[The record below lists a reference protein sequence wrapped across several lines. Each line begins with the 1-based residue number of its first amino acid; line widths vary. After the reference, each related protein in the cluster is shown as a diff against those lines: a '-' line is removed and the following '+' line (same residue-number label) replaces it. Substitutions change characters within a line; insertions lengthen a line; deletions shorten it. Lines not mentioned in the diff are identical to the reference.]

1 MGGPS
6 LRALLA
12 LAWPIVL
19 SRATQ
24 VVVGLADVAMVAHLG
39 PDAVAAT
46 GAGAVDSWVAV
57 VLPLGVVFVVQSFSA
72 QYAGRGDLASA
83 RRFAWYG
90 LLLAA
95 VAQVLSL
102 GLIPALGPM
111 FGRLPYEPGVRELVV
126 GYVAWRLLG
135 TGAGVGV
142 EALNAYYG
150 GLGRTW
156 PGMVANTSAMSA
168 NLLLNAVFVWG
179 WFGGPEWGVAGA
191 AIASALSVWLAFA
204 GFAVWFSWEG
214 LAAPWPALRLAEGLR
229 LVRYGLPSGLNFFFE
244 FLAFLVFVNVVVAS
258 LGTEPLAA
266 WNAVMNL
273 SSAAFMP
280 AFGLASAGAVLV
292 GQAIGAG
299 RKDDV
304 GRIVRLVLW
313 CTCTW
318 QGLVGVGCV
327 VAPDLLMAP
336 FSAEGDGVRQA
347 GVGMLLVAAAWQLFD
362 ATATTYAEALRA
374 AGDTQFPMWARLVV
388 AWCVFAP
395 GSWAAV
401 TWWGWGPTATAG
413 WLVVYL
419 AILAVVL
426 AWRFHGGAWRS
437 VTLVEDALVTE
448 VPGP

>member
-1 MGGPS
+1 
-6 LRALLA
+6 
-12 LAWPIVL
+12 
-19 SRATQ
+19 
-24 VVVGLADVAMVAHLG
+24 
-39 PDAVAAT
+39 
-46 GAGAVDSWVAV
+46 
-57 VLPLGVVFVVQSFSA
+57 
-72 QYAGRGDLASA
+72 
-83 RRFAWYG
+83 
-90 LLLAA
+90 
-95 VAQVLSL
+95 
-102 GLIPALGPM
+102 
-111 FGRLPYEPGVRELVV
+111 
-126 GYVAWRLLG
+126 
-135 TGAGVGV
+135 
-142 EALNAYYG
+142 
-150 GLGRTW
+150 
-156 PGMVANTSAMSA
+156 
-168 NLLLNAVFVWG
+168 
-179 WFGGPEWGVAGA
+179 
-191 AIASALSVWLAFA
+191 
-204 GFAVWFSWEG
+204 
-214 LAAPWPALRLAEGLR
+214 
-229 LVRYGLPSGLNFFFE
+229 VRYGLPSGLNFFFE